1 MHNQTF
7 YEGEEM
13 SLVAGYAKKSLFKTW
28 AMVKL

>member
-7 YEGEEM
+7 YEGEEI
-13 SLVAGYAKKSLFKTW
+13 SWVAGYAKKSLFKTG